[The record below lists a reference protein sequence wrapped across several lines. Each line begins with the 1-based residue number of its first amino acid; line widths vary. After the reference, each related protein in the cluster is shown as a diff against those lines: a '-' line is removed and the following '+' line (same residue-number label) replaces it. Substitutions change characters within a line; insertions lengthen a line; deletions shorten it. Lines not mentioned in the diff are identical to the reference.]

1 MRFISDAYWD
11 RGMRDGNQDSI
22 SLQEVRMKGKMV
34 VFALVCDGI
43 GGLEQGERPAA
54 LWRKK

>member
-34 VFALVCDGI
+34 VFALESADWSRGK
-43 GGLEQGERPAA
+43 RPAA